1 MRKAT
6 PLPAALMAGAVGL
19 GTLSGCSST
28 APASSEGELRVVA
41 TTTQVG
47 DFVREIVGEV
57 DGVSVYQLLQPGVSP
72 HAFDPSAADLV
83 ALTEADIVIENGV
96 DFEPWLDDALA
107 SAASDPVVVDSSDGV
122 ALLAYSEEEGHEHS
136 DDEHSD
142 DEHSDDEHSDDEHDH
157 DHDHDHDHG
166 EHDPHIWQSAADA
179 EIMVDNI
186 AAALIEADPDNANTY
201 SANAD
206 TYLGTL
212 EELDAWIIASV
223 DQVPA
228 EDRLLVTSHDAL
240 GYYVDRY
247 DLEYVGAVIPS
258 LDDSAEASAL
268 EIDELVALIQE
279 TGAPAVFAESSVN
292 PAAAET
298 IAAEAGVTVF
308 SGDDALY
315 ADSFGV
321 AGTPGATYVGSMV
334 HNTELIVGSWGVEPA
349 PVPDAVADAANVDA
363 D

>member
-6 PLPAALMAGAVGL
+6 SVPAALMAGAVGL

-28 APASSEGELRVVA
+28 APASTDEELRVVA

-57 DGVSVYQLLQPGVSP
+57 DGVSVYQVLQPGVSP

-96 DFEPWLDDALA
+96 DFEPWLEDALA
-107 SAASDPVVVDSSDGV
+107 SAGSDPVVVDNSDGV
-122 ALLAYSEEEGHEHS
+122 ELLAYSEEEEHEHDHS
-136 DDEHSD
+136 EEEDSEDEHA
-142 DEHSDDEHSDDEHDH
+142 HSEDEHDH
-157 DHDHDHDHG
+157 DHDHG
-166 EHDPHIWQSAADA
+166 EYDPHIWQSAADA

-186 AAALIEADPDNANTY
+186 AHALIEADPDNADTY
-201 SANAD
+201 TANAD

-258 LDDSAEASAL
+258 LDDSAEASAQ
-268 EIDELVALIQE
+268 EIDELVALIRE
-279 TGAPAVFAESSVN
+279 TGAPAVFAESSIN

-298 IAAEAGVTVF
+298 IAAEAGVTVY

-315 ADSFGV
+315 ADSLGV

-334 HNTELIVGSWGVEPA
+334 HNTELIVGSWGVEAA
-349 PVPDAVADAANVDA
+349 PVPDAVAGAASVDA